1 MHLWSLPLYG
11 ERIVS
16 LETARRVL
24 RLEARAIDLLTR
36 RLDETFNDALKVLFS
51 TKGRVVVTGMGKSGL
66 VGAKIAATFSS
77 TGTPAFVLDPAQALH
92 GDMGVVTRYDTIL
105 ALSNSGTT
113 EELKVLLPLVQKV
126 GCRVVLMTGKPEG
139 ILSRFSDVVLNVGVP
154 QEACPLNLAPTSS
167 TTVALAMGDALA
179 VALLEKHKFTEKDFA
194 RVHPAGSLGARLKET
209 VGDIMRRGK
218 ALPLVKAGDSFQ
230 KVARVITEKK
240 VGCACVVDVQGVLRG
255 IVVDGDLRRAM
266 LKDPNASHWTAKD
279 LSNPKPRV
287 IEPGATLGEA
297 LQIMEEYA
305 VYQLVVVDPKRRPT
319 GLLHLHDLL
328 GRGQVKIS

>member
-1 MHLWSLPLYG
+1 M
-11 ERIVS
+11 S

-36 RLDETFNDALKVLFS
+36 RLDSTFNDALKALFS

-66 VGAKIAATFSS
+66 VGAKIAATLSS
-77 TGTPAFVLDPAQALH
+77 TGTPAFSLDPAQALH
-92 GDMGVVTRYDTIL
+92 GDMGVVTKYDTIL

-113 EELKVLLPLVQKV
+113 EELKVLLPLLKKL

-139 ILSRFSDVVLNVGVP
+139 VLSRFSDVVLNVSVP
-154 QEACPLNLAPTSS
+154 QVACPLNLAPTAS

-218 ALPLVKAGDSFQ
+218 ALPLVKPGDSFR
-230 KVARVITEKK
+230 KVASVITDKK
-240 VGCACVVDVQGVLRG
+240 VGCACVTDARGVLTG
-255 IVVDGDLRRAM
+255 IVVDGDLRRAL
-266 LKDPNASHWTAKD
+266 LKDPDASHWTARS
-279 LSNPKPRV
+279 LSHPHPRV
-287 IEPGATLGEA
+287 IEPGETLGHA
-297 LQIMEEYA
+297 LQLMEENA
-305 VYQLVVVDPKRRPT
+305 VYQLVVVDSKHRPA

-328 GRGQVKIS
+328 GRGEVKISEELRV

>member
-1 MHLWSLPLYG
+1 M
-11 ERIVS
+11 S

-36 RLDETFNDALKVLFS
+36 RLDKTFNDAVKALFS

-92 GDMGVVTRYDTIL
+92 GDMGVVTKYDTIL

-154 QEACPLNLAPTSS
+154 QEACPLNLAPTAS

-209 VGDIMRRGK
+209 VGDIMRRGG
-218 ALPLVKAGDSFQ
+218 AVPRVKAGDSFH
-230 KVARVITEKK
+230 KVATVITDKK
-240 VGCACVVDVQGVLRG
+240 VGCACVVDAHGVLTG
-255 IVVDGDLRRAM
+255 IVVDGDLRRAL
-266 LKDPNASHWTAKD
+266 LKDSDASQWTAKD
-279 LSNPKPRV
+279 LSNAHPRV
-287 IEPGATLGEA
+287 IQPGATLGHA
-297 LQIMEEYA
+297 LQLMEENA
-305 VYQLVVVDPKRRPT
+305 VYQLVVVDSKRRPV

>member
-1 MHLWSLPLYG
+1 M
-11 ERIVS
+11 S

-36 RLDETFNDALKVLFS
+36 RLDKTFNDAVKALFS

-92 GDMGVVTRYDTIL
+92 GDMGVVTKYDTIL

-139 ILSRFSDVVLNVGVP
+139 ILSRFSDVVLNVSVP
-154 QEACPLNLAPTSS
+154 QEACPLNLAPTAS

-209 VGDIMRRGK
+209 VGDIMRRGG
-218 ALPLVKAGDSFQ
+218 AVPRVKAGDSFH
-230 KVARVITEKK
+230 KVATVITDKK
-240 VGCACVVDVQGVLRG
+240 VGCACVVDAHGVLTG
-255 IVVDGDLRRAM
+255 IVVDGDLRRAL
-266 LKDPNASHWTAKD
+266 LKDSDASQWTAKD
-279 LSNPKPRV
+279 LSNAHPRV
-287 IEPGATLGEA
+287 IEHGATLGHA
-297 LQIMEEYA
+297 LQLMEENA
-305 VYQLVVVDPKRRPT
+305 VYQLVVVDSKRRPV

-328 GRGQVKIS
+328 GRGEVKIS

>member
-1 MHLWSLPLYG
+1 M
-11 ERIVS
+11 S

-36 RLDETFNDALKVLFS
+36 RLDKTFNDAVKALFS

-92 GDMGVVTRYDTIL
+92 GDMGVVTKYDTIL

-154 QEACPLNLAPTSS
+154 QEACPLNLAPTAS

-209 VGDIMRRGK
+209 VGDIMRRGG
-218 ALPLVKAGDSFQ
+218 AVPRVKAGDSFH
-230 KVARVITEKK
+230 KVATVITDKK
-240 VGCACVVDVQGVLRG
+240 VGCACVVDAHGVLTG
-255 IVVDGDLRRAM
+255 IVVDGDLRRAL
-266 LKDPNASHWTAKD
+266 LKDSDASQWTAKD
-279 LSNPKPRV
+279 LSNAHPRV
-287 IEPGATLGEA
+287 IQPGATLGHA
-297 LQIMEEYA
+297 LQLMEENA
-305 VYQLVVVDPKRRPT
+305 VYQLVVVDSKRRPV

-328 GRGQVKIS
+328 GRGEVKIS

>member
-1 MHLWSLPLYG
+1 
-11 ERIVS
+11 

-36 RLDETFNDALKVLFS
+36 RLDKTFNDAVKALFS

-92 GDMGVVTRYDTIL
+92 GDMGVVTKYDTIL

-154 QEACPLNLAPTSS
+154 QEACPLNLAPTAS

-209 VGDIMRRGK
+209 VGDIMRRGG
-218 ALPLVKAGDSFQ
+218 AVPRVKAGDSFH
-230 KVARVITEKK
+230 KVATVITDKK
-240 VGCACVVDVQGVLRG
+240 VGCACVVDAHGVLTG
-255 IVVDGDLRRAM
+255 IVVDGDLRRAL
-266 LKDPNASHWTAKD
+266 LKDSDASQWTAKD
-279 LSNPKPRV
+279 LSNAHPRV
-287 IEPGATLGEA
+287 IQPGATLGHA
-297 LQIMEEYA
+297 LQLMEENA
-305 VYQLVVVDPKRRPT
+305 VYQLVVVDSKRRPV